1 MDQDYHRILEVIT
14 RFQLVLTRK
23 IGMRLMSCWPINLR
37 WTICSLEEPLCVVSC
52 HEYKVHGNKLCHICG
67 YSTI

>member
-37 WTICSLEEPLCVVSC
+37 WTICSLE
-52 HEYKVHGNKLCHICG
+52 GTFMCG
-67 YSTI
+67 VLS

>member
-23 IGMRLMSCWPINLR
+23 IGMRLMSC
-37 WTICSLEEPLCVVSC
+37 
-52 HEYKVHGNKLCHICG
+52 
-67 YSTI
+67 